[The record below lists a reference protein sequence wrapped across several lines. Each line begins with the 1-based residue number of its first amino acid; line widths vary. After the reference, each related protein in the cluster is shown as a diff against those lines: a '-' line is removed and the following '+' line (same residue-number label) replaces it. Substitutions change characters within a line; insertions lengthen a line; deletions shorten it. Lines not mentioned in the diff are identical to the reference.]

1 MPWALI
7 ENLSLPVCANL
18 FAVWFSAKISV
29 ADNTIDSSRKIR
41 FIFLLYK
48 FNNQMVVIF
57 FIDKISVCKVTKNY

>member
-7 ENLSLPVCANL
+7 ESLSLPVCVNL